1 MLPPRASAQQVD
13 KIYVFG
19 DSLSDVGNT
28 YNATLQLTGQGYPPP
43 PYVNGRFSNGS
54 VWVEYLGQQLGLT
67 PTSYT
72 TIPPGNASVP
82 DGINY
87 AFGGSGSGLS
97 NVILPQAPLPGV
109 LAQVNLFTASV
120 AANPQLVDPE
130 ALYIVWGGA
139 NDYLFGNVTDP
150 QVPVNNLS
158 AAVSNL
164 AAAGAKTIMVANL
177 PDLGKVPG
185 TRGNSELSSQLSNL
199 TSLHNSSLAQSLN
212 ALSQSLG
219 PSANII
225 LLDVNTLFNTVTKYP
240 GAFGFTNVTNACL
253 TSAGICANPSQYLFW
268 DDYHPTTAGHKVV
281 QKLASFV
288 LKVKTR
294 HVQVKVPQD
303 FLALEAQ
310 DFNDKIDLSCN
321 LGRSCS
327 NSSSAHQPVTKE
339 SMVSDRFGGKI
350 TIVHLTPEMVAPQNT
365 PAGTSHSRMPSTK

>member
-1 MLPPRASAQQVD
+1 M
-13 KIYVFG
+13 
-19 DSLSDVGNT
+19 
-28 YNATLQLTGQGYPPP
+28 
-43 PYVNGRFSNGS
+43 
-54 VWVEYLGQQLGLT
+54 
-67 PTSYT
+67 
-72 TIPPGNASVP
+72 
-82 DGINY
+82 
-87 AFGGSGSGLS
+87 
-97 NVILPQAPLPGV
+97 

-253 TSAGICANPSQYLFW
+253 TSAGICDNPSQYLFW

-294 HVQVKVPQD
+294 NVQVKVPQD

-321 LGRSCS
+321 SGKSCS
-327 NSSSAHQPVTKE
+327 NPSPAHQAVTQE

-350 TIVHLTPEMVAPQNT
+350 TIVHLTPEIVAPQNT
-365 PAGTSHSRMPSTK
+365 PTATPHSRRSSTK